1 MENKIIRKYN
11 SNFRKNIKQK
21 ITKLV
26 DKRDFVTIYKIIN
39 LELESKLSI
48 NRNGIYFNL
57 NLLTDECIEKLI
69 MFLDDIFNKN
79 EILSEDNKI
88 KYKPYIK
95 DNLNNNE
102 YNNEYKLSNQERS
115 LLKKFHQ
122 I

>member
-1 MENKIIRKYN
+1 MEHKVIRKYN

-26 DKRDFVTIYKIIN
+26 DKKDFVSIYKIIN

-57 NLLTDECIEKLI
+57 NLLTDECIEKLNI
-69 MFLDDIFNKN
+69 FLDDIFNKD

-95 DNLNNNE
+95 DNLNDNE
-102 YNNEYKLSNQERS
+102 YNEYKLSNQERS